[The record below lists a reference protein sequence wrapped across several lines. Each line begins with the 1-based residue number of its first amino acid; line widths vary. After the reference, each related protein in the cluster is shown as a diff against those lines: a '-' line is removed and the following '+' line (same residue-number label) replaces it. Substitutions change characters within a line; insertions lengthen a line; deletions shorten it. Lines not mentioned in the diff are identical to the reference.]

1 MYFITDDKYLYL
13 SLVISFLYNYDNK
26 LNLNIDVN
34 NIIYFWFKY
43 LSYI

>member
-1 MYFITDDKYLYL
+1 MYFITGDKYLYL
-13 SLVISFLYNYDNK
+13 SQVISFLYNYDNK
-26 LNLNIDVN
+26 FNLNIDVN

>member
-1 MYFITDDKYLYL
+1 MYIITSDKYLYL

-26 LNLNIDVN
+26 FNLNIDVN